1 MAFIYKPYLSQSDL
15 IRYEQEY
22 QANETFKNVF
32 KYNITQDIKKEM
44 HKKFDILNGE
54 NHNMIVCYGLTGK
67 GKSIAMISLARE
79 IYPAFRVD
87 NIFFHNQQILENLK
101 KMSRPDWIIRDEN
114 VGFAQFGSGS
124 GRIPAQVEMITQTL
138 RKRCISFTFISAPL
152 TELETA
158 QYYFK
163 ALDMDKTHRVT
174 RFGVQDPLTKR
185 YLGAFYQKVMEETD
199 PFWMR
204 YNEKKEEFM
213 QAMIEQDF
221 TAGKPVYQQ
230 IVEQLL
236 MTLNPHIYTTKKE
249 RKMFIA
255 ESYKNL
261 TRSEIEELATLLEIK
276 LRERDDTQ
284 KKPDHQAA
292 QEA

>member
-1 MAFIYKPYLSQSDL
+1 
-15 IRYEQEY
+15 
-22 QANETFKNVF
+22 
-32 KYNITQDIKKEM
+32 
-44 HKKFDILNGE
+44 
-54 NHNMIVCYGLTGK
+54 
-67 GKSIAMISLARE
+67 
-79 IYPAFRVD
+79 
-87 NIFFHNQQILENLK
+87 
-101 KMSRPDWIIRDEN
+101 
-114 VGFAQFGSGS
+114 
-124 GRIPAQVEMITQTL
+124 MITQTL